1 MEVYFTYILKNI
13 AKRFTLGN
21 KHLIIKLF
29 TFTLLGCL
37 VFAFSIMSCGKTKK
51 ANKGILPD
59 SSVYSKQNFSSVRL
73 DSTVLSSFY
82 LNHKIEDSIQTQ
94 ISAFYT
100 RRNYQ
105 YAWFNQ
111 SGITEAC
118 HVFYNQ
124 LQSYTADFDDKDL
137 NPKLV
142 DSLINFAHD
151 NKRILT
157 ETEMQNIELLLTSSY
172 FKYAEKS
179 YGGIAKSTFDLE
191 WFIPRKKKNFETLL
205 DRIVYTNKIDSLQE
219 PVNQYYKTLIIEL
232 RKYKNIEK
240 RGRFN
245 AINPAKK
252 DLKLGEKDSCVYVL
266 KSRLF
271 EIGDLKTKDTS
282 SVFDKTL
289 ELSLKNFQK
298 RHGLTETGV
307 LNKNTLAELNTPT
320 SERIRQIMVNLE
332 RLRWLPQ
339 EIEPECI
346 IVNIPEFKLHVFE
359 NNKPISESK
368 VVVGRMATQ
377 TSIFRGELSTVVLNP
392 YWGIP
397 NSIAVNE
404 ILPKLKKSTSYLSR
418 NRIEVFGKNG
428 IVNPNTVNWSQYQ
441 KNLPYT
447 FRQKPGANNSLGK
460 IKFLF
465 PNNYSIYL
473 HDTPAKG
480 LFGETNRAFSHGCIR
495 VQNPKKLAEYILRN
509 DPKWT
514 IQAIENELKT
524 DIEKKISVKPV
535 IPVYLLYL
543 TAWVDHSVQL
553 NFRKDIYG
561 FDKKLALEIFA
572 TTN

>member
-13 AKRFTLGN
+13 AKRLTLGN
-21 KHLIIKLF
+21 KHLIIRLF
-29 TFTLLGCL
+29 TFTLLSWL
-37 VFAFSIMSCGKTKK
+37 VLSFSIISCGKTQKN
-51 ANKGILPD
+51 NKGILPD
-59 SSVYSKQNFSSVRL
+59 SSVYSNQNFSSVSL
-73 DSTVLSSFY
+73 DSTVLLSFY
-82 LNHKIEDSIQTQ
+82 LNHKIEDSIKTQ
-94 ISAFYT
+94 ITAFYT

-111 SGITEAC
+111 SGLTEAC

-124 LQSYTADFDDKDL
+124 LQSYTSDFDDKDL

-151 NKRILT
+151 TKRVLT

-191 WFIPRKKKNFETLL
+191 WFIPRKKKDYETLL
-205 DRIVYTNKIDSLQE
+205 NSIVSTNKISSLQE

-232 RKYKNIEK
+232 RKFKNIEK
-240 RGRFN
+240 K
-245 AINPAKK
+245 AKFIDVK
-252 DLKLGEKDSCVYVL
+252 PTKIDFKLGEKDSCLYEL

-307 LNKNTLAELNTPT
+307 LNKNTLTELNTPI
-320 SERIRQIMVNLE
+320 SKRIKQIMVNLE

-359 NNKPISESK
+359 NHKPISESK
-368 VVVGRMATQ
+368 VVVGKMATQ
-377 TSIFRGELSTVVLNP
+377 TSIFRGELSSVVLNP

-404 ILPKLKKSTSYLSR
+404 ILPKLKKSTAYLSR
-418 NRIEVFGKNG
+418 NRIEVFRKNG
-428 IVNPNTVNWSQYQ
+428 IVNPNTLNWSQYH
-441 KNLPYT
+441 KSLPYN
-447 FRQKPGANNSLGK
+447 FRQKPGVNNSLGK

-473 HDTPAKG
+473 HDTPSQE

-495 VQNPKKLAEYILRN
+495 VQNPRNLAEYILRN

-514 IQAIENELKT
+514 IKDIENVLKT
-524 DIEKKISVKPV
+524 DIEKKISIKPV
-535 IPVYLLYL
+535 VPVYLLYL
-543 TAWVDHSVQL
+543 TAWVDHSGQL

-561 FDKKLALEIFA
+561 LDKKLAVEIFA